1 MQTLKNE
8 LVLAAALFSAG
19 LLLLPL
25 AIFWVGQFVVG
36 DYEGDGV
43 GGLIG
48 SIWSGLGRGDITAW
62 ILVASPYLAIQ
73 LIRAAYR
80 LLRRRGGVEPR
91 VSADAT

>member
-1 MQTLKNE
+1 MQTLKSE
-8 LVLAAALFSAG
+8 LVLAAALFAAG

-36 DYEGDGV
+36 AYEGDGV
-43 GGLIG
+43 GDLIG
-48 SIWSGLGRGDITAW
+48 SIWSGLGQGDATAW
-62 ILVASPYLAIQ
+62 ILVASPYIAIQ

-80 LLRRRGGVEPR
+80 LLRRRGVEPR